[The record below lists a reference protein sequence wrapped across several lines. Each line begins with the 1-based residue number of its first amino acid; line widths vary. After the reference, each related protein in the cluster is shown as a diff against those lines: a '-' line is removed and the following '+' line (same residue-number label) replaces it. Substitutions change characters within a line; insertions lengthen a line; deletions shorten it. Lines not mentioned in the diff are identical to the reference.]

1 MRDPYYQIEALSASG
16 AKALLKSPLAYRHA
30 MDAPRA
36 DTDAFRFGRLVHA
49 LTLQPQIVDDLCV
62 VLPPR
67 PDLSQVRDAK
77 GNVPKVPAATEQG
90 KAILAPWQAECDAL
104 RLTAEAGE
112 QYALAAADWAATKAD
127 AQPLAD
133 ALLDAP
139 HPETG
144 WTLRTLLRDCPT
156 MIEVAIAW
164 QASTVVGD
172 ADAICPCKAKPDA
185 VVSLPDGSV
194 MCVDLKTTSAD
205 LTAADLSRT
214 IAAYGYHR
222 QAAHYL
228 DALASQGVVDAT
240 FLLVFVAKEP
250 PHDACWIRLS
260 QEALSIGAAEM
271 QTAKAI
277 FAACTKAERWPGAQ
291 ASGMLPV
298 EIGLPKWY
306 RPED

>member
-36 DTDAFRFGRLVHA
+36 DTEAFRFGRLVHA
-49 LTLQPQIVDDLCV
+49 LVLQPAVADSLCV
-62 VLPPR
+62 ILPPR
-67 PDLSQVRDAK
+67 PDLSGVRDAK

-90 KAILAPWQAECDAL
+90 KALLAPWQAECDAL
-104 RLTAEAGE
+104 RVTAEAGE
-112 QYALAAADWAATKAD
+112 QYALTADDWAVTKAE

-133 ALLDAP
+133 AMLDAP

-144 WTLRTLLRDCPT
+144 WTLRALLRDCPA
-156 MIEVAIAW
+156 MVEVAIAW
-164 QASTVVGD
+164 QSPTVVGGD
-172 ADAICPCKAKPDA
+172 NAICPCKAKPDA
-185 VVSLPDGSV
+185 VVSLPDGSAICIDV
-194 MCVDLKTTSAD
+194 KTTSAD
-205 LTAADLSRT
+205 LTTADLSRT

-240 FLLVFVAKEP
+240 FALIFVAKSA
-250 PHDACWIRLS
+250 PHDACWVRLS
-260 QEALSIGAAEM
+260 QDALIAGATEM

-277 FAACTKAERWPGAQ
+277 FAACTRAGRWPGAQ
-291 ASGMLPV
+291 AAGMLPV